1 MGRRILLLLATIF
14 CHSFPASAELDFTKH
29 LIGPGDVLSLR
40 VWRQPDLNG
49 KVIVRADGLARLP
62 LLRDVAVAGLTT
74 AELAR
79 YCERR
84 YAAAG
89 LRKPQVLVAVIE
101 LGKPRRRVD
110 RGGFALARPRDA
122 FDSGVSV
129 RQ

>member
-1 MGRRILLLLATIF
+1 MGRRILLLVATNF
-14 CHSFPASAELDFTKH
+14 CLSFPVSAQLDFSKY

-62 LLRDVAVAGLTT
+62 LLGDVAAAGLTT

-89 LRKPQVLVAVIE
+89 FREPEVMIAIME
-101 LGKPRRRVD
+101 LARPRRRVD
-110 RGGFALARPRDA
+110 RGGLALARPPR
-122 FDSGVSV
+122 SN
-129 RQ
+129 